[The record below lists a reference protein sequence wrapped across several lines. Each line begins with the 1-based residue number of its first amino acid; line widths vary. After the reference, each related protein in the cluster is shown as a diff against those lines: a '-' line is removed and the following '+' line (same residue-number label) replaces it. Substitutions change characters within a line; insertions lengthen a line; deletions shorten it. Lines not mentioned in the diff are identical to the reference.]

1 MAKLTDKEIR
11 EFFKKILDNLNKTI
25 ELLEDTNIALN
36 NHEKRL
42 KRLEKQKRKK

>member
-25 ELLEDTNIALN
+25 EDTNIALN